1 MIQAC
6 WRNVGSR
13 RRNVKGNAEIVQLL
27 NKEEDMMKEAKP
39 FEQSFNASKTN
50 KTITAMDIY
59 VIVLLLD
66 KNASAIRKYRM

>member
-1 MIQAC
+1 MYYPKFSVNLYSDWFQFGQNHSI
-6 WRNVGSR
+6 
-13 RRNVKGNAEIVQLL
+13 IVAGII
-27 NKEEDMMKEAKP
+27 KEKP

-59 VIVLLLD
+59 VIVLQLD